1 MRNDQSDHQSSATPL
16 EKRFVPESA
25 VADQDE
31 RLAQLLAELT
41 EQHRQGRRPEIDLV
55 AQQHPELAQELRE
68 LWAAVQIAEEFA
80 KPISDS
86 RATRE
91 LSRPC
96 SAPPE
101 GPPLPRTFGDY
112 ELLEEI
118 GRGGM
123 GVVYKAWQ
131 SSLHRLVAVKMI
143 LRGELASV
151 EDQARFR
158 AEAESAARLDHPNI
172 VPVYEVGECD
182 GQQYFSMQY
191 VEGTTLAQVITSGP
205 RPAREAA
212 EDVRAICRAVQRAHE
227 GGILHRDLKPSNVL
241 IDREGQPHV
250 TDFGLAKR
258 VEGGARLTGTGA
270 ILGTPTYMSPEQAAG
285 SRGVIGPASDVY
297 SLGVIL
303 YELVTGR
310 PPFQAPTPVDTILAV
325 LEQEPLPPHLMN
337 PKVDRE
343 LEMICLKCLQK
354 PADLRYPSAAQLA
367 DDLDAF
373 LNGEPTSLRSS
384 GLRDWMS
391 RWFRETHH
399 AAVLENWGVLWM
411 WHSLKIMLICLCTS
425 LMYGF
430 GVRNHYAYL
439 ALWSISLVVWGMIF
453 LALRRRVGPV
463 TFVERQIV
471 HMWAGGVI
479 ASIIVFVVEV
489 LLELKPLILS
499 PTLAVF
505 AGVVFLSKAGVLSG
519 QFYWAAAA
527 MFATAV
533 VMATLPLPLGVMLF
547 GLVSALCFFFPGLK
561 YYRQRIRSNR

>member
-1 MRNDQSDHQSSATPL
+1 MLDS
-16 EKRFVPESA
+16 
-25 VADQDE
+25 VAGDRDE
-31 RLAQLLAELT
+31 RLAQLLADLT
-41 EQHRQGRRPEIDLV
+41 EQQRQGHRPEIDV
-55 AQQHPELAQELRE
+55 IAQQHPDLAQELRE

-86 RATRE
+86 QVTIDLGRAR
-91 LSRPC
+91 R
-96 SAPPE
+96 SAE
-101 GPPLPRTFGDY
+101 GPRLPRSFGDY
-112 ELLEEI
+112 ELIEEI

-131 SSLHRLVAVKMI
+131 QSLNRLVAVKMI
-143 LRGELASV
+143 LRGELASSA
-151 EDQARFR
+151 DLARFR

-172 VPVYEVGECD
+172 VPVYEVGEHD
-182 GQQYFSMQY
+182 GQAYFSMQY
-191 VEGTTLAQVITSGP
+191 IEGSTLSQMIAAGP
-205 RPAREAA
+205 LPAREAA
-212 EDVRAICRAVQRAHE
+212 SMVRTISRAVQRAHE

-241 IDREGQPHV
+241 IDRDHQPHV

-258 VEGGARLTGTGA
+258 VEGGSSLTGTGA

-303 YELVTGR
+303 YELITGR
-310 PPFQAPTPVDTILAV
+310 PPFQAPTPVDTIFAV
-325 LEQEPLPPHLMN
+325 LEQEPLPPHLMI

-354 PADLRYPSAAQLA
+354 PADLRYAGAAQLA

-373 LNGEPTSLRSS
+373 LQGEPTSVRSS
-384 GLRDWMS
+384 GLRDWLS

-411 WHSLKIMLICLCTS
+411 WHSLTIMLICVCTS
-425 LMYGF
+425 LMYWR
-430 GVRNHYAYL
+430 GVTNHYAYL
-439 ALWSISLVVWGMIF
+439 ALWSISLVVWGLIF
-453 LALRRRVGPV
+453 LALRRRIGPV

-489 LLELKPLILS
+489 LLDLKPLILS
-499 PTLAVF
+499 PVLAIF
-505 AGVVFLSKAGVLSG
+505 AGMVFLAKAGVLSG
-519 QFYWAAAA
+519 QFYWTAFA

-533 VMATLPLPLGVMLF
+533 IMSLLTPDLGVLF
-547 GLVSALCFFFPGLK
+547 FGGMSAICFFFPGLK
-561 YYRQRIRSNR
+561 YYRQRVRAER